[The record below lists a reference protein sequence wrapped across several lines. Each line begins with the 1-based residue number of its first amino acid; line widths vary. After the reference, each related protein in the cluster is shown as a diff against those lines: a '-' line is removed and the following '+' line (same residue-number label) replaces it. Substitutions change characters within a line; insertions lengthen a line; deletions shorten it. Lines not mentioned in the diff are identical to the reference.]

1 MLRARACAR
10 RPPALHRP
18 LTVAPWQYYPDAEDV
33 YPGAE
38 TTVQDE
44 DTQPLEKPI
53 IAPVRTKNFDH
64 VEKRAP
70 VNPYSMTYLHQL
82 LGNPALVRNIVLAGH
97 LHHGKSSFMDC
108 LVRGAR
114 PAAPRRACVNVN
126 CASVCLR
133 VFTVGI

>member
-1 MLRARACAR
+1 MR
-10 RPPALHRP
+10 
-18 LTVAPWQYYPDAEDV
+18 PWQYYPDAEDV

-64 VEKRAP
+64 VEKKAP

-114 PAAPRRACVNVN
+114 PAARRQTAACPPTRSPSPSHPSGERLGS
-126 CASVCLR
+126 AR
-133 VFTVGI
+133 RGTAPAAARP